1 MASGLLGLTDRFKGG
16 ESLIMP
22 VCEELWSNYICA
34 VSRGSSTPR
43 SKQADYRTLLPNKAV
58 TFFFLSTANQC
69 NVWSVKVAGSSRFQV
84 LHLHKLAGL
93 QIGKP
98 SNGPIQVFTP

>member
-1 MASGLLGLTDRFKGG
+1 MASRLLGLTDRFKGG
-16 ESLIMP
+16 ESLIMS

-34 VSRGSSTPR
+34 EAVV
-43 SKQADYRTLLPNKAV
+43 LLAVNKLIRELCYQIKVV

-69 NVWSVKVAGSSRFQV
+69 NVWSVKDAGSSRFQV
-84 LHLHKLAGL
+84 LHLHNLAGL